1 MWDYDYLY
9 IYEIAR
15 INILNPKILIFF
27 FFFYHLINFYPS
39 IVKNYNAILKKNK
52 ALIIFTLLLAFHL
65 ILNIYN
71 ENFLIN
77 KLLKFFFFIF
87 IFFFC
92 FNFYTLIKN
101 NLKYAIYFFLLVNFF
116 FILLNFF
123 LSIINSNTIILSS
136 NYIFKEHS
144 HYAMMMVPVIIF
156 LFVSIKK
163 NFSYLTFVLLI
174 STFFSSFILY
184 STTLIIGIII
194 IIIFFAFFFFKN
206 FKKKIFIVLLMFFTL
221 FLASQYRT
229 YLAKKNSLQI
239 FSLNNDTK
247 FNYIYN
253 FQSNSDDK
261 ILINIALEA
270 KKKLQ
275 NEWAQEKN
283 ITIREF
289 FLKKNVSELPI
300 NFHAKAG
307 DLSLEVMINSLKIA
321 YYSFLDNKFLGNGLN
336 NYESAFGKHMLNEI
350 TPPYYEVYFLNY
362 NDGSNNFSK
371 ILVEFG
377 LFSLIFFY
385 IFMRYTFCDKV
396 PLNYKMFFISIIL
409 IQLIRGAGY
418 TNGGFI
424 FSIAIMFS
432 HLSIYNRLLPFKKF

>member
-1 MWDYDYLY
+1 MFLKKFSRNISFYNFFLLISLFSHIFMWDYDYLY

-163 NFSYLTFVLLI
+163 NFSYL
-174 STFFSSFILY
+174 
-184 STTLIIGIII
+184 
-194 IIIFFAFFFFKN
+194 
-206 FKKKIFIVLLMFFTL
+206 
-221 FLASQYRT
+221 
-229 YLAKKNSLQI
+229 
-239 FSLNNDTK
+239 
-247 FNYIYN
+247 
-253 FQSNSDDK
+253 
-261 ILINIALEA
+261 
-270 KKKLQ
+270 
-275 NEWAQEKN
+275 
-283 ITIREF
+283 
-289 FLKKNVSELPI
+289 
-300 NFHAKAG
+300 
-307 DLSLEVMINSLKIA
+307 
-321 YYSFLDNKFLGNGLN
+321 
-336 NYESAFGKHMLNEI
+336 
-350 TPPYYEVYFLNY
+350 
-362 NDGSNNFSK
+362 
-371 ILVEFG
+371 
-377 LFSLIFFY
+377 
-385 IFMRYTFCDKV
+385 
-396 PLNYKMFFISIIL
+396 
-409 IQLIRGAGY
+409 
-418 TNGGFI
+418 
-424 FSIAIMFS
+424 
-432 HLSIYNRLLPFKKF
+432 